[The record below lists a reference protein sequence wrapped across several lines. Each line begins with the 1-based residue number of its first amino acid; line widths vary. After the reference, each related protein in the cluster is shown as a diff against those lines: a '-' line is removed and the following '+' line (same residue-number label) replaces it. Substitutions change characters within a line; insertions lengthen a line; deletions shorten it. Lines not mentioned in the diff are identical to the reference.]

1 MLLSRFW
8 YAILAIAVGV
18 SLYIVFLA
26 VGQFNRR
33 STFVMKDG
41 LASDSQ
47 TVEWAL
53 KIDSRRRLDQL
64 AFASLNAVVQKS
76 LIDSNAAKDNKIPP
90 KAKTDATAALRSVLD
105 QIAPEF
111 KPDALFAVDRDG
123 KVVAGIGYAPADN
136 NDQFELGGYPAVFD
150 ALHGF
155 SRDDTWVLGDRLFLV
170 GARPVEVEA
179 GSLPAGAIVAL
190 KEFSRGYAEDVSKRT
205 RTSLAFYA
213 AGKRVASA
221 TGSEGFEESQLELVG
236 SELPKLDGDKSY
248 TDVGRSDVEML
259 RDDLGAMFARLP
271 GDAWDLNAGFA
282 VVRTKVTI
290 ASPMAFISGADDK
303 DKASVPW
310 TVILPVLLLALA
322 LGIGFT
328 VFEHT
333 LPLRE
338 MVLQA
343 GRLKIGQIDGLQVPR
358 FRGAYRGIAQNIN
371 GGIERIVE
379 KGGGATRRP
388 ADLESIL
395 GPVPA
400 QPAMSAFAFPPPV
413 DGAGAPSGPIA
424 AAPAIPMAPPSV
436 PGRPPPAPV
445 SAPATAS
452 PIQAANQSVSQPA
465 IQPVVQKAT
474 PPFAMNPE
482 TAPVGFPPAPAP
494 PAPSPAAPPA
504 RPPGPP
510 PRPAPPV
517 PAAKAA
523 PVAPVAAAVPAAAPP
538 PAPPPPPPAPPAP
551 RTGPMIGGDD
561 QDDEEATMVGNVP
574 PEVLAAATGEH
585 RTDPETSEWLVVY
598 EEFVRTK
605 KQCGEATD
613 GLTFE
618 KFQHTLKKN
627 RDALMQRHGCKRV
640 KFSVYVKEGRAS
652 LKATPVKD

>member
-8 YAILAIAVGV
+8 YVILAIAVGV

-33 STFVMKDG
+33 ATFVMKDG

-64 AFASLNAVVQKS
+64 AFASLNPVVQKA
-76 LIDSNAAKDNKIPP
+76 LVDSNAAKDNKIPP
-90 KAKTDATAALRSVLD
+90 KSKTDATAALRSVLD
-105 QIAPEF
+105 QIGAEF

-155 SRDDTWVLGDRLFLV
+155 SRDDTWVLGDKMYLV

-179 GSLPAGAIVAL
+179 GSLPAGAIVGL

-205 RTSLAFYA
+205 RTNLAFYA

-221 TGSEGFEESQLELVG
+221 TGTDGFEESQLELVG
-236 SELPKLDGDKSY
+236 SELPKLDTDKSY
-248 TDVGRSDVEML
+248 GDVGRSDIHML
-259 RDDLGAMFARLP
+259 RNDLGAMFARLP
-271 GDAWDLNAGFA
+271 GDAWDLNAGFS

-290 ASPMAFISGADDK
+290 SSPTEFMSGADDK

-310 TVILPVLLLALA
+310 IVILPVLLLALA

-338 MVLQA
+338 MVLQS
-343 GRLKIGQIDGLQVPR
+343 GRLKVGQIEGLQVPR
-358 FRGAYRGIAQNIN
+358 FRGAYRGIAQSIN

-379 KGGGATRRP
+379 KGGGLTRRP

-400 QPAMSAFAFPPPV
+400 QPAMSAFAFPPSAEGGAVPV
-413 DGAGAPSGPIA
+413 VPPA
-424 AAPAIPMAPPSV
+424 APMAPPSV
-436 PGRPPPAPV
+436 PGRPPPGGA
-445 SAPATAS
+445 AATGGAS
-452 PIQAANQSVSQPA
+452 VI
-465 IQPVVQKAT
+465 QKAT
-474 PPFAMNPE
+474 PPFPMNPQ
-482 TAPVGFPPAPAP
+482 TQPVGFPPATSGAAAP

-504 RPPGPP
+504 RSPGPP

-517 PAAKAA
+517 LK
-523 PVAPVAAAVPAAAPP
+523 APVAAA
-538 PAPPPPPPAPPAP
+538 APPPPPAAPPP
-551 RTGPMIGGDD
+551 PPHRPVPQIGGDD

-585 RTDPETSEWLVVY
+585 RADPETGEWLGVY

>member
-1 MLLSRFW
+1 M
-8 YAILAIAVGV
+8 Y
-18 SLYIVFLA
+18 
-26 VGQFNRR
+26 
-33 STFVMKDG
+33 
-41 LASDSQ
+41 
-47 TVEWAL
+47 
-53 KIDSRRRLDQL
+53 
-64 AFASLNAVVQKS
+64 
-76 LIDSNAAKDNKIPP
+76 
-90 KAKTDATAALRSVLD
+90 
-105 QIAPEF
+105 
-111 KPDALFAVDRDG
+111 
-123 KVVAGIGYAPADN
+123 
-136 NDQFELGGYPAVFD
+136 
-150 ALHGF
+150 
-155 SRDDTWVLGDRLFLV
+155 LV

-179 GSLPAGAIVAL
+179 GSLPAGAIVGL

-205 RTSLAFYA
+205 RTNLAFYA
-213 AGKRVASA
+213 AGRRVASA
-221 TGSEGFEESQLELVG
+221 TGTDGFEESQLELVG
-236 SELPKLDGDKSY
+236 SELPKLDTDKSY
-248 TDVGRSDVEML
+248 GDVGRSDVRML

-271 GDAWDLNAGFA
+271 GDAWDLNAGFS

-290 ASPMAFISGADDK
+290 ASPMAFMSGADDK

-310 TVILPVLLLALA
+310 IVIVPVLLLALA

-338 MVLQA
+338 MVLQSA
-343 GRLKIGQIDGLQVPR
+343 RLKVGQLDGLQVPR
-358 FRGAYRGIAQNIN
+358 FRGAYRGIAQNLN

-379 KGGGATRRP
+379 KGGGLTRRP

-400 QPAMSAFAFPPPV
+400 QPAMSAFAFPPPAEG
-413 DGAGAPSGPIA
+413 GAVPVVP
-424 AAPAIPMAPPSV
+424 PAVPMAPPSV
-436 PGRPPPAPV
+436 PGRAP
-445 SAPATAS
+445 PATAS
-452 PIQAANQSVSQPA
+452 A
-465 IQPVVQKAT
+465 PVIQKAT
-474 PPFAMNPE
+474 PPFAMNPQ
-482 TAPVGFPPAPAP
+482 TQPVGFQAGAPAAAAPAPAPP

-504 RPPGPP
+504 RTPGPP

-517 PAAKAA
+517 PAKA
-523 PVAPVAAAVPAAAPP
+523 PVAVAAAPAPAPQP
-538 PAPPPPPPAPPAP
+538 MVAPPPPPPPPPPPAQRP
-551 RTGPMIGGDD
+551 VATVGGDD

-585 RTDPETSEWLVVY
+585 RADPETGDWLVVY

-652 LKATPVKD
+652 LKATPVKE

>member
-8 YAILAIAVGV
+8 YVILAIAVGV

-64 AFASLNAVVQKS
+64 AFASLNPVVQKA
-76 LIDSNAAKDNKIPP
+76 LVDSNAAKDNKIPP
-90 KAKTDATAALRSVLD
+90 KSKTDATAALKSVLD
-105 QIAPEF
+105 QIGAEF

-155 SRDDTWVLGDRLFLV
+155 SRDDTWVLGDKMYLV

-179 GSLPAGAIVAL
+179 GSLPAGAIVGL

-205 RTSLAFYA
+205 RTNLAFYA

-221 TGSEGFEESQLELVG
+221 TGTDGFEESQLELVG
-236 SELPKLDGDKSY
+236 SELPKLDTDKSY
-248 TDVGRSDVEML
+248 GDVGRSDVRML

-271 GDAWDLNAGFA
+271 GDAWDLNAGFS

-290 ASPMAFISGADDK
+290 ASPMAFMSGADDK

-310 TVILPVLLLALA
+310 VVIIPVLLLALA

-338 MVLQA
+338 MVTQSA
-343 GRLKIGQIDGLQVPR
+343 RLKVGQLDGLQVPR
-358 FRGAYRGIAQNIN
+358 FRGAYRGIAQNVN

-379 KGGGATRRP
+379 KGGGVTRRP

-400 QPAMSAFAFPPPV
+400 QPAMSAFAFPPPAEG
-413 DGAGAPSGPIA
+413 GAVPAVPPAVPPA
-424 AAPAIPMAPPSV
+424 APSV
-436 PGRPPPAPV
+436 PGRPPPLGAAPQ
-445 SAPATAS
+445 SAP
-452 PIQAANQSVSQPA
+452 
-465 IQPVVQKAT
+465 KAT
-474 PPFAMNPE
+474 PPFAMNPQ
-482 TAPVGFPPAPAP
+482 TAPVGFPPGT
-494 PAPSPAAPPA
+494 SPAAPPA
-504 RPPGPP
+504 AS
-510 PRPAPPV
+510 PA
-517 PAAKAA
+517 
-523 PVAPVAAAVPAAAPP
+523 
-538 PAPPPPPPAPPAP
+538 PAP
-551 RTGPMIGGDD
+551 RARPRPSAAPRAARPGESSPRCSCAAARCSRTGAPPSAAAARAADDRRRRSRRRRGDD
-561 QDDEEATMVGNVP
+561 GRQR
-574 PEVLAAATGEH
+574 AARGA
-585 RTDPETSEWLVVY
+585 R
-598 EEFVRTK
+598 RR
-605 KQCGEATD
+605 D
-613 GLTFE
+613 G
-618 KFQHTLKKN
+618 
-627 RDALMQRHGCKRV
+627 
-640 KFSVYVKEGRAS
+640 
-652 LKATPVKD
+652 